1 MVETLNNLLWGKIL
15 IGLLIGVGVWFT
27 ISSRFIQFR
36 YFKRMFGILKQGMHH
51 EKGHLSSFQ
60 ALVVS
65 VAGRVGAGNIAG
77 VAVAITLGGPG
88 AIFWMWII
96 GLIGMATS
104 FFECTLAQVYKKAEP
119 DGTYR
124 GGPAYYMHKGMNKKW
139 MGTFYSALLA
149 LSVGTALIAL
159 QAFTMASS
167 FEQSFG
173 ISPVY
178 SGIGLAAITAI
189 IIFGGIKRIAEVAE
203 WIVPFMAIGY
213 LLLGMFVIGG
223 NLGKVPEVFT
233 LIIKSAFGLEQ
244 AIGGGFGV
252 AILMGVQRGLFS
264 NEAGLGHAANV
275 AAVAYVKHPVN
286 QGIVQSFSVFID
298 TMILC
303 TVTAMI
309 ILLSE
314 GYLNGTETGG
324 IALTQISLAEHIGDW
339 SGIFVTLALTL
350 FAFTTILYLYYLGE
364 NGLNFFS
371 NENQKLFNIFRVIVI
386 LQIIWGSLQ
395 ELTTIF
401 AFADLAVGLLALSNL
416 IALAFLFKI
425 GKSVLNDY
433 ELQIAKGIK
442 QPIFESDRF
451 NQLALDNESW
461 PAEESK
467 KTQ

>member
-1 MVETLNNLLWGKIL
+1 MLAILNDLLWGKVL

-27 ISSRFIQFR
+27 VASNFVQIRF
-36 YFKRMFGILKQGMHH
+36 FKRMFGILKQGIHH
-51 EKGHLSSFQ
+51 EKGHVSSLQ
-60 ALVVS
+60 ALMIS

-88 AIFWMWII
+88 AIFWMWVI

-119 DGTYR
+119 DGNFR
-124 GGPAYYMHKGMNKKW
+124 GGPAYYMHKGMKQKW
-139 MGTFYSALLA
+139 MGSFYSLLLA
-149 LSVGTALIAL
+149 LSIGTALIAL
-159 QAFTMASS
+159 QSFTMASS

-173 ISPVY
+173 TSTLH
-178 SGIGLAAITAI
+178 SGLALAAITAI

-203 WIVPFMAIGY
+203 WIVPFMAAGY
-213 LLLGMFVIGG
+213 FLLGLYVIGTSFE
-223 NLGKVPEVFT
+223 KIPAVFVQ
-233 LIIKSAFGLEQ
+233 IFNSAFGLQQ

-298 TMILC
+298 TMVLC
-303 TVTAMI
+303 TVTAMV
-309 ILLSE
+309 ILLSGVYSAE
-314 GYLNGTETGG
+314 ADVGG
-324 IALTQISLAEHIGDW
+324 IALTQISLATYVGDW
-339 SGIFVTLALTL
+339 SGIFVTIALSL

-371 NENQKLFNIFRVIVI
+371 NENKKLFNVYRVII
-386 LQIIWGSLQ
+386 LVQIVWGSQQ

-401 AFADLAVGLLALSNL
+401 SFADLAVGLLALSNL
-416 IALAFLFKI
+416 VTLVFLFKT
-425 GKSVLNDY
+425 GKRVLADY
-433 ELQIAKGIK
+433 DRQVEQGIK
-442 QPIFESDRF
+442 EPRFEASQFSD
-451 NQLALDNESW
+451 LELDPESW
-461 PAEESK
+461 PSQNK
-467 KTQ
+467 SG

>member
-1 MVETLNNLLWGKIL
+1 MVETLNGLLWGKIL
-15 IGLLIGVGVWFT
+15 IGLLIGAGVWFT
-27 ISSRFIQFR
+27 VASRFVQIR
-36 YFKRMFGILKQGMHH
+36 YFKRMFRIFKYGMHH

-88 AIFWMWII
+88 AIFWMWVI

-124 GGPAYYMHKGMNKKW
+124 GGPAYYMHKGMKQKW
-139 MGTFYSALLA
+139 MGTFYSGLLA

-159 QAFTMASS
+159 QSFTMASS

-173 ISPVY
+173 ISPLY
-178 SGIGLAAITAI
+178 SGIALAAVTAI

-203 WIVPFMAIGY
+203 WIVPFMAVGY
-213 LLLGMFVIGG
+213 LLLGLVVIGL
-223 NLGKVPEVFT
+223 NLEKVPDVFT

-275 AAVAYVKHPVN
+275 AAVAHVKHPVN

-309 ILLSE
+309 ILLSD

-339 SGIFVTLALTL
+339 SGIFVTMALTL

-371 NENQKLFNIFRVIVI
+371 NENKKLFNIFRVIVLI
-386 LQIIWGSLQ
+386 QIIWGSLQ
-395 ELTTIF
+395 ELTDIF

-416 IALAFLFKI
+416 ISLVFLFKI
-425 GKSVLNDY
+425 GRNVLNDY
-433 ELQIAKGIK
+433 DRQIAAGVEHPEFDSSK
-442 QPIFESDRF
+442 FDD
-451 NQLALDNESW
+451 LVLDSESW
-461 PAEESK
+461 PELPDKASS
-467 KTQ
+467 